1 MRVALTRP
9 FFLGVALTLLGGC
22 SALPPLRSTAHFLAY
37 PPAPHV
43 KYEPSGE
50 AYAQELTTLLPAA
63 MQKVEAAHYR
73 PFRQPPD
80 IFICASLSCFAAY
93 VKTPNLSAAVVAGN
107 RLFLTPK
114 LFKEEHGR
122 LPSILQHELSHLHF
136 GQQLGH
142 FDSGIPVWFHEG
154 FATYVANGGGADSV
168 SDQAA
173 LAAAKAGLYFF
184 PQHRNSRHLRRYAQ
198 DLALPIHVFYR
209 QAQLFISYLQRINA
223 DAFAAF
229 LLDLQDGEEFYLAFY
244 RAYNDDLA
252 TVAEKFLLTLD
263 AVPVAK

>member
-1 MRVALTRP
+1 MRL
-9 FFLGVALTLLGGC
+9 FFLWLTFTLLGGC
-22 SALPPLRSTAHFLAY
+22 SALPPLPSTAHFLPY

-43 KYEPSGE
+43 RYEPGGE

-63 MQKVEAAHYR
+63 MQKVESAHYR
-73 PFRQPPD
+73 PFRQPPS

-114 LFKEEHGR
+114 LFKEERGR

-173 LAAAKAGLYFF
+173 LAAAKAGVHFF
-184 PQHRNSRHLRRYAQ
+184 PQHRVSRHLRRYAP

-209 QAQLFISYLQRINA
+209 QAQLFISYLQQINA